1 MELCQVWCRP
11 QNLLGIFD
19 YRSETVIRCDINKY
33 AKLLFVHGSYLSS
46 VQHMFGDKHFCTK
59 TSMKLISYQ
68 ISMSYNELYLFDRE
82 NFKKGKREKEF

>member
-59 TSMKLISYQ
+59 KKHEINF
-68 ISMSYNELYLFDRE
+68 IPNKHEL
-82 NFKKGKREKEF
+82 